1 MARAFREDL
10 RSYRSDLEEKAA
22 AKDETID
29 VPFDVDYLEV
39 DFMGQFHLEKYY
51 SIWYNTFG
59 LEGVS
64 FTNFNRT
71 ALFSIADRD
80 KFQVFIS
87 SVEGLINRGLD
98 DNTEADFNKNVLFVK
113 NFKLLTLSN
122 VLQVSAENIGNVV
135 VLKTIELPASPVI
148 EKGILDALESYL
160 TIHQISYEINRETHR
175 LELYDATLDELI
187 AIAQNF
193 DVIESITSS
202 LSGVVRPGVYN
213 IPSRDFGFEIANADE
228 ELPLIGILDT
238 GISMQTPLASIT
250 LRDDTFTLDGNPLI
264 DDCGNDG
271 HGTMVAALAALGR
284 HNHSNNFE
292 GEITADA
299 KLLSIKLI
307 GSGDGYLSEKKVI
320 ELLYKAK
327 ENGRNM
333 VFSATDLEG

>member
-1 MARAFREDL
+1 MPNKKHLRIIADRQLEESGQVKFNYGFGENEGEANIEPNYRFMARAFREDL
-10 RSYRSDLEEKAA
+10 RSYRSVLEEKAA

-122 VLQVSAENIGNVV
+122 VLQVSA
-135 VLKTIELPASPVI
+135 
-148 EKGILDALESYL
+148 
-160 TIHQISYEINRETHR
+160 
-175 LELYDATLDELI
+175 
-187 AIAQNF
+187 
-193 DVIESITSS
+193 
-202 LSGVVRPGVYN
+202 
-213 IPSRDFGFEIANADE
+213 
-228 ELPLIGILDT
+228 DT
-238 GISMQTPLASIT
+238 T
-250 LRDDTFTLDGNPLI
+250 
-264 DDCGNDG
+264 
-271 HGTMVAALAALGR
+271 
-284 HNHSNNFE
+284 
-292 GEITADA
+292 
-299 KLLSIKLI
+299 
-307 GSGDGYLSEKKVI
+307 
-320 ELLYKAK
+320 
-327 ENGRNM
+327 
-333 VFSATDLEG
+333 